1 MRRPLFPLDPIKD
14 EYYYPGKNFVEQ
26 GSEGCDELDLDTI
39 DDADVRRMFKE
50 VEAEPLKEVYR
61 WFLDNKGA
69 LAPSSLVCSLQNNG
83 GDPLP
88 ERENGEP
95 YHAIFVQRPLHTIY
109 ELDVFLANAN
119 HHLDNGGYLICNCRT
134 SSVKKAVIYSRYPK
148 GINRLYYG
156 FHYLWHRVFPKIK
169 GLKNIYFAVT
179 KGRNRTF
186 HRVEILGRLY
196 HAGFEVLYENT
207 THGEFRVLARK
218 VKEPITEGIPSS
230 SPIAKLN
237 RVGKNGKLITVYKFR
252 TMYSYSEYLQEYVY
266 QHRRLDNTG
275 KFYHDYRVNTI
286 GSLLR
291 KTWMDELPMVV
302 NMLKGEMKLVGV
314 RPLSQES
321 FNLYTPEMQQLRIRT
336 KPGLLPPLY
345 YEKEQPETLEGIQ
358 ESERRYIEAYLKHPF
373 RTDWRYFWGILE
385 NIFIKHKHSH

>member
-1 MRRPLFPLDPIKD
+1 MRRPLFPLNPIKD
-14 EYYYPGKNFVEQ
+14 EYYYPGKNFTEL
-26 GSEGCDELDLDTI
+26 GSEGCDELDLSTI
-39 DDADVRRMFKE
+39 DDADVRRVFEE
-50 VEAEPLKEVYR
+50 VETEPIKEVYR
-61 WFLDNKGA
+61 WFLDHKDEF
-69 LAPSSLVCSLQNNG
+69 APTSLIVGLKNNG

-88 ERENGEP
+88 KRENGEP

-109 ELDVFLANAN
+109 ELDIFLSNAN
-119 HHLDNGGYLICNCRT
+119 KSLDNGGYLMCNCRT

-148 GINRLYYG
+148 GINRIYYG
-156 FHYLWHRVFPKIK
+156 FHYLWHRVCPKIK
-169 GLKNIYFAVT
+169 GLKEIYFAVT
-179 KGRNRTF
+179 KGKNRTF

-196 HAGFEVLYENT
+196 HAGFEVVYENT
-207 THGEFRVLARK
+207 AHGEFRVLARK

-230 SPIAKLN
+230 SPIAKLK

-266 QHRRLDNTG
+266 EHRRLDNTG
-275 KFYHDYRVNTI
+275 KFYHDYRVNTLGAI
-286 GSLLR
+286 LR

-314 RPLSQES
+314 RPLSRQFFS
-321 FNLYTPEMQQLRIRT
+321 LYTPEIQQLRTQT

-373 RTDWRYFWGILE
+373 RTDWKYFWGIMG
-385 NIFIKHKHSH
+385 NIFLKHKHSH

>member
-39 DDADVRRMFKE
+39 DDADVRRLFEE

-61 WFLDNKGA
+61 WFLDHKGD
-69 LAPSSLVCSLQNNG
+69 LAPTSLVCSLQNNG

-119 HHLDNGGYLICNCRT
+119 HHLDNGGYLTCNCRT

-230 SPIAKLN
+230 SPIAKLK

-314 RPLSQES
+314 RPLSQQF

-373 RTDWRYFWGILE
+373 RTDWHYFWGILE